1 MKPDAGRAAL
11 TVFLTVALLF
21 NASIATANGNEFQ
34 VEFTVLTVYR
44 DGLVEVTQIVVVNE
58 TYPSVTLP
66 LLATSVEN
74 IIVVDEN
81 RTALDYEMYGSNLTV
96 YSLGAK
102 IVELEYDTTT
112 LTLKEAELWTLVVDT
127 PYNLSVFLPEGS
139 IIMYLSDVPT
149 SIDTEDNKIK
159 FSLFPGSWEI
169 SYELPILS
177 PADFRVSELKITP
190 AEVKVGEEVTVSAT
204 VTNIGGETG
213 FYTISLKINEV
224 TEGSETVTLGGEE
237 STTVEFRVIRED
249 PGTYS
254 VRLDGLVG
262 EFKIKEKPSQPF
274 PYEYIAIA
282 LIMMAAA
289 VFVPF
294 VLLRRRRPT
303 TERLVKTH
311 PYLRQEDKDVIQF
324 LMEKGGKAFEAEIRE
339 RFPDMPRT
347 SLWRLVKRLEKMEI
361 VKVRRIGLE
370 NQVELRK

>member
-1 MKPDAGRAAL
+1 MKPDAGRATLA
-11 TVFLTVALLF
+11 VFLTVAWLL
-21 NASIATANGNEFQ
+21 NASIATANENEFQ

-44 DGLVEVTQIVVVNE
+44 DGLVEVTQTVVVNE

-81 RTALDYEMYGSNLTV
+81 QTPFEYEITGSYLTV
-96 YSLGAK
+96 FSLGAK

-127 PYNLSVFLPEGS
+127 PYNLTVFLPEGS

-177 PADFRVSELKITP
+177 PADFRVSDLKITP
-190 AEVKVGEEVTVSAT
+190 AEVEAGEKVTISAIVANMGEETGLYTV
-204 VTNIGGETG
+204 
-213 FYTISLKINEV
+213 SLKINEV
-224 TEGSETVTLGGEE
+224 VEDSRTVMLGGEE
-237 STTVEFRVIRED
+237 STTVEYRVTRENL
-249 PGTYS
+249 GTYV
-254 VRLDGLVG
+254 VRIDGLIG
-262 EFKIKEKPSQPF
+262 EFIVKVKPSQPF

-282 LIMMAAA
+282 SIMVAAA

-303 TERLVKTH
+303 AERLVKTH

-324 LMEKGGKAFEAEIRE
+324 LTEKGGKAFEAEIRG

>member
-1 MKPDAGRAAL
+1 MKPDAGRATLA
-11 TVFLTVALLF
+11 VFLTVAWLL
-21 NASIATANGNEFQ
+21 NASIATANENEFQ

-44 DGLVEVTQIVVVNE
+44 DGLVEVTQTVVVNE

-81 RTALDYEMYGSNLTV
+81 QTPFEYEITGSYLTV
-96 YSLGAK
+96 FSLGAK

-127 PYNLSVFLPEGS
+127 PYNLTVFLPEGS

-149 SIDTEDNKIK
+149 SIDTEDNKII

-177 PADFRVSELKITP
+177 PADFRVSDLKITP
-190 AEVKVGEEVTVSAT
+190 AEVEAGEKVTISAIVANMGEETGLYTV
-204 VTNIGGETG
+204 
-213 FYTISLKINEV
+213 SLKINEV
-224 TEGSETVTLGGEE
+224 VEDSRTVMLGGEE
-237 STTVEFRVIRED
+237 STTVEYRVTRENL
-249 PGTYS
+249 GTYV
-254 VRLDGLVG
+254 VRIDGLIG
-262 EFKIKEKPSQPF
+262 EFIVKVKPSQPF

-282 LIMMAAA
+282 SIMVAAA

-303 TERLVKTH
+303 AERLVKTH

-324 LMEKGGKAFEAEIRE
+324 LTEKGGKAFEAEIRG